1 MQYRINKNWTPYA
14 VITAVTV
21 NVATTLK
28 GRARQE
34 AIENIGDPETRK
46 ASRHS
51 PKKTAEACAAAV
63 EAWLIE
69 MLQAEV
75 VPKKHLK
82 MLRTTGGD
90 LASWLYE
97 FGKKKET
104 AANDRS
110 EENLDSVHDD
120 NSTSTTEDGEKDE
133 SNEEDYG
140 DAGPD
145 DTSTPP
151 FPASLEDEGGVR
163 LRAVAA
169 RRAVRLQKRAYQR
182 PEGEAKGKGCVYAW
196 FGEGFLYIGYAALR
210 RSGTQSELAGPAYR
224 WQEHLVNHAR
234 EDTAEADQLRY
245 RMAKRKSLGELQ
257 YMIVQE
263 ADVPEARL
271 MESTAIATISPNANG
286 RRTKRQNADT
296 RRKAQRRRPR
306 YRARTIVPYVS
317 QGIWD
322 QRGQKKRTKR
332 DTTEDMDRTATKLVL
347 PNQAP
352 PLKVTHGQRG
362 KGPGGGKKA

>member
-97 FGKKKET
+97 FGK
-104 AANDRS
+104 RRRR
-110 EENLDSVHDD
+110 LP
-120 NSTSTTEDGEKDE
+120 TTE
-133 SNEEDYG
+133 
-140 DAGPD
+140 
-145 DTSTPP
+145 
-151 FPASLEDEGGVR
+151 VR
-163 LRAVAA
+163 KIWTVFTTTTALLQLKMAKKTRAT
-169 RRAVRLQKRAYQR
+169 RRIMAMLDPMTRA
-182 PEGEAKGKGCVYAW
+182 
-196 FGEGFLYIGYAALR
+196 LLLSLR
-210 RSGTQSELAGPAYR
+210 RSKTKVECDSEQ
-224 WQEHLVNHAR
+224 WQ
-234 EDTAEADQLRY
+234 Q
-245 RMAKRKSLGELQ
+245 GEQ
-257 YMIVQE
+257 
-263 ADVPEARL
+263 
-271 MESTAIATISPNANG
+271 
-286 RRTKRQNADT
+286 
-296 RRKAQRRRPR
+296 
-306 YRARTIVPYVS
+306 
-317 QGIWD
+317 
-322 QRGQKKRTKR
+322 
-332 DTTEDMDRTATKLVL
+332 
-347 PNQAP
+347 
-352 PLKVTHGQRG
+352 
-362 KGPGGGKKA
+362 